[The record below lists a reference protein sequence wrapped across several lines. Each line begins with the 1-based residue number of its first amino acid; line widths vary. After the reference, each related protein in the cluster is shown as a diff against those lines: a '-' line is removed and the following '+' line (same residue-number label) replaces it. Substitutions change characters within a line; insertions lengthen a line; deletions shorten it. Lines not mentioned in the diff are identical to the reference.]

1 MSLIDTA
8 RDALKDLP
16 VSDIVRERLSLA
28 LDRLL
33 DAESKI
39 EALQAEKGSLHGQ
52 LERERTDHQKTQQEL
67 QALRDTWRE
76 EIRIHRGIEFRC
88 GNRTAGKWAAFC
100 PKCHMPASNI
110 EGFVDVSCSDGT
122 CKWHVKL
129 NNVPL
134 SKVIGE
140 L

>member
-52 LERERTDHQKTQQEL
+52 LERECGLDRRMYKAGPSVLAMECGGWCYPTVSFAVNPDSRFCRESRHQVLPSAVLSNNCGQS
-67 QALRDTWRE
+67 QADILH
-76 EIRIHRGIEFRC
+76 HR
-88 GNRTAGKWAAFC
+88 
-100 PKCHMPASNI
+100 
-110 EGFVDVSCSDGT
+110 
-122 CKWHVKL
+122 
-129 NNVPL
+129 
-134 SKVIGE
+134 
-140 L
+140 

>member
-1 MSLIDTA
+1 MPVKLTA
-8 RDALKDLP
+8 NSR
-16 VSDIVRERLSLA
+16 IIEGERLRISYYHSILVYE
-28 LDRLL
+28 DRLNSCL
-33 DAESKI
+33 CEPKI
-39 EALQAEKGSLHGQ
+39 YDS
-52 LERERTDHQKTQQEL
+52 
-67 QALRDTWRE
+67 WRE

>member
-28 LDRLL
+28 LDRLS

-76 EIRIHRGIEFRC
+76 EIRIHRGIEFRH
-88 GNRTAGKWAAFC
+88 GNRTADEWAAFC
-100 PKCHMPASNI
+100 PKCHMPGSNF
-110 EGFVDVSCSDGT
+110 EGNLDVSCSDGA
-122 CKWHVKL
+122 CKWHVRL

-134 SKVIGE
+134 SQVIEE

>member
-39 EALQAEKGSLHGQ
+39 EALQSEKGSLHGQ

-76 EIRIHRGIEFRC
+76 EIRFSSGPTR
-88 GNRTAGKWAAFC
+88 
-100 PKCHMPASNI
+100 ASL
-110 EGFVDVSCSDGT
+110 FS
-122 CKWHVKL
+122 
-129 NNVPL
+129 
-134 SKVIGE
+134 
-140 L
+140 